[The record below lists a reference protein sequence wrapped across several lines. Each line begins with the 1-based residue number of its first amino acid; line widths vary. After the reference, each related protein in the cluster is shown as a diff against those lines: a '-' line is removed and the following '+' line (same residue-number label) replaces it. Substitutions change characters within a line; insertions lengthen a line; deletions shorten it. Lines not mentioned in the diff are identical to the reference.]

1 MLSEK
6 CVALAICVVGCSS
19 SSAGSPAD
27 AMAPT
32 PGTKTT
38 TTGGGG
44 GGGGVPSAQGAL
56 SLYLTSVANPMPVVT
71 CPAGAHWINVPFAA
85 LGGQQTTATTKGSS
99 AVDGVD
105 QIAVT
110 CAVKEASGVFA
121 VSASLRSP
129 ALDPAT
135 GSPVNPTLVTLST
148 SIAAGQMAMGLLT
161 VQDNKTATSFSS
173 VNDTGMPE
181 QTCTFSVEPLLP
193 TDQVAVAPGRIW
205 ASVTCRKIRDP
216 ESLNLN
222 EMCAIATGYVVL
234 ENCDQ

>member
-6 CVALAICVVGCSS
+6 WLAFAICIAGCSS

-32 PGTKTT
+32 PGTTTT

-44 GGGGVPSAQGAL
+44 GVPVSQGAL
-56 SLYLTSVANPMPVVT
+56 SVYLTNVANAMPGIV
-71 CPAGAHWINVPFAA
+71 CPAGVHWINVPFAA
-85 LGGQQTTATTKGSS
+85 VGGQRTTATMKGSS

-105 QIAVT
+105 QMVVT

-161 VQDNKTATSFSS
+161 VQDNKTATPFSS
-173 VNDTGMPE
+173 VDDTGMPGG
-181 QTCTFSVEPLLP
+181 TCTFSVEPLLP
-193 TDQVAVAPGRIW
+193 TDQLAVAPGRIW
-205 ASVTCRKIRDP
+205 ASVTCPKVRDP
-216 ESLNLN
+216 QSSNLD
-222 EMCAIATGYVVL
+222 EMCAITTGYMVL